1 MHFLARGRLVG
12 FEPSQE
18 RRPPLIIHRC
28 PRGRGAGTT
37 RTPAKY
43 RFVRCRMRHGGHLH
57 SLDLALLGVDT
68 PRARG
73 DDPLWWDDISPP
85 VDMLDERDAESGD
98 LDCLSNEVPVVTSCE
113 QLSHLL
119 AN

>member
-1 MHFLARGRLVG
+1 MHFLTRGRLVG
-12 FEPSQE
+12 FEPPQE

-37 RTPAKY
+37 HTPAKY
-43 RFVRCRMRHGGHLH
+43 WFVRCRMRHGGHLH
-57 SLDLALLGVDT
+57 SLDLALRRVNT
-68 PRARG
+68 SRARG
-73 DDPLWWDDISPP
+73 DDLLRWDDNPSP
-85 VDMLDERDAESGD
+85 VDMLDERDTESGD
-98 LDCLSNEVPVVTSCE
+98 LDCLGDEIFVVVSCE